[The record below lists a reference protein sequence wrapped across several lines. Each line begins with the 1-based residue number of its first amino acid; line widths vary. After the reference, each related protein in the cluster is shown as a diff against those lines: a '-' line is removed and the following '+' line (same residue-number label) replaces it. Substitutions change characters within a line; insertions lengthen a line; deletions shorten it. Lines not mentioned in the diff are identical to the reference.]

1 MAVACRGDALQG
13 CGRARGWGLHFYPM
27 RVLIVE
33 DDEELRSALQ
43 QALQLSGYEVD
54 AVGDGAMADSALR
67 VKESYALVV
76 LDLGLPRQ
84 EGLSV
89 LRALRERRDATPVMI
104 LTAMDAIERKV
115 QALDAGADDYLVK
128 PFSIAELEARL
139 RVLVRRR
146 YKKSDNT
153 LICGAL
159 QFDVGSRAV
168 TAPTGERLELTSRD
182 TALLE
187 LLLRHTPN
195 WVAKQTL
202 TDQLGSWDAELSSN
216 AIEVAIHRL
225 RKRLAPHG
233 IEIVTVRGLGYL
245 LQEIAR

>member
-1 MAVACRGDALQG
+1 
-13 CGRARGWGLHFYPM
+13 M

-33 DDEELRSALQ
+33 DDSELRSTLS
-43 QALQLSGYEVD
+43 QALQLGGYEVD

-67 VKESYALVV
+67 VKDHYALVV

-89 LRALRERRDATPVMI
+89 LRALRARRDLTPVLI
-104 LTAMDAIERKV
+104 LTAMDGIESKV

-139 RVLVRRR
+139 RALVRR
-146 YKKSDNT
+146 KFKQSDNL

-159 QFDVGSRAV
+159 QFDTANRVV
-168 TAPTGERLELTSRD
+168 TSQSGERLELTSRE
-182 TALLE
+182 TALFE

-202 TDQLGSWDAELSSN
+202 TDQLGSWDAELTPN

-225 RKRLAPHG
+225 RKRLQPNG
-233 IEIVTVRGLGYL
+233 VEIVTVRGLGYL
-245 LQEIAR
+245 LQEARS